1 MIHREEMSNRFS
13 RRRSFYGYN
22 YAEVTGKM
30 TYPAGMMPSTALLI
44 STLTASIDALQVG
57 KWIKEQ
63 FGLRSNVT
71 AVFMTHAVIND
82 TLGVR
87 AITATVQIPLS

>member
-1 MIHREEMSNRFS
+1 
-13 RRRSFYGYN
+13 
-22 YAEVTGKM
+22 M